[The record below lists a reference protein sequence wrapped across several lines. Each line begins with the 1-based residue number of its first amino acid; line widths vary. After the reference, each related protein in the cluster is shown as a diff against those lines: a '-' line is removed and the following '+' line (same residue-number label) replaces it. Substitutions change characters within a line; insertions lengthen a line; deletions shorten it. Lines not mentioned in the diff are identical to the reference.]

1 MQWNDRIGRR
11 IKLRDLHVL
20 LATIES
26 GSMARAAQRLSI
38 SQPVVSKTIA
48 GLEDSLDA
56 RLLDRTPQGVEP
68 TAYGRALLAC
78 GTAVFDDLRRGVQE
92 IEFLADPTRGE
103 LNVGGAGPF
112 IEGFIPAAVARIAEH
127 HPGITFRVLETDAG
141 TLCRLLRERRIDLA
155 ICRPP
160 NAMDKNDFAS
170 ECLFEETMV
179 VIAGRESRWSTC
191 RKLNLRD
198 LLGEP
203 WALPEPDNVA
213 ASFVEQVFRAA
224 RLKPPKPRIVSNS
237 VAIRVRL
244 VETGKFLTM
253 VPASMLHFGAE
264 RLQVKRLPISLS
276 MKSPSVEIISLKNRT
291 PSAVARMFL
300 DELRAFSR
308 RSGVALK
315 AVRESVTVQTRSR

>member
-1 MQWNDRIGRR
+1 MEWNDRIGRR

-48 GLEDSLDA
+48 GLEDSLGT
-56 RLLDRTPQGVEP
+56 RLLDRTPQGIEP
-68 TAYGRALLAC
+68 TEYGRALLAC

-112 IEGFIPAAVARIAEH
+112 IEGIIPAAVARIAER
-127 HPGITFRVLETDAG
+127 HPRITFRVLETDAG

-160 NAMDKNDFAS
+160 NAIDKNDFVS

-179 VIAGRESRWSTC
+179 VIAGRESRWSTR
-191 RKLNLRD
+191 RKLYLRD

-213 ASFVEQVFRAA
+213 ASFVADVFLAA
-224 RLKPPKPRIVSNS
+224 RLTPPKPRVVSNS
-237 VAIRVRL
+237 VAMRVRL

-264 RLQVKRLPISLS
+264 RLQVKRLPINLS
-276 MKSPSVEIISLKNRT
+276 INSPPTEIISLKNRT

-300 DELRAFSR
+300 NELRAFSQM
-308 RSGVALK
+308 SGIALK
-315 AVRESVTVQTRSR
+315 AVRESVTVQTQSR

>member
-26 GSMARAAQRLSI
+26 GSMARAAQQLSI

-48 GLEDSLDA
+48 GLEDSLGA
-56 RLLDRTPQGVEP
+56 RLLDRTPQGIEP

-112 IEGFIPAAVARIAEH
+112 IEGIIPAAVARIAER
-127 HPGITFRVLETDAG
+127 HPHITFRVLETDAG

-155 ICRPP
+155 VCRPP

-179 VIAGRESRWSTC
+179 VIAGRESRWSTR

-203 WALPEPDNVA
+203 WALPESDNVA
-213 ASFVEQVFRAA
+213 ATFVADVFLAA
-224 RLKPPKPRIVSNS
+224 RLKPPKPRVVSNS
-237 VAIRVRL
+237 VAMRVRL

-253 VPASMLHFGAE
+253 IPASMLHFGAG
-264 RLQVKRLPISLS
+264 RLQR
-276 MKSPSVEIISLKNRT
+276 
-291 PSAVARMFL
+291 
-300 DELRAFSR
+300 
-308 RSGVALK
+308 
-315 AVRESVTVQTRSR
+315 

>member
-1 MQWNDRIGRR
+1 
-11 IKLRDLHVL
+11 
-20 LATIES
+20 
-26 GSMARAAQRLSI
+26 
-38 SQPVVSKTIA
+38 
-48 GLEDSLDA
+48 
-56 RLLDRTPQGVEP
+56 
-68 TAYGRALLAC
+68 
-78 GTAVFDDLRRGVQE
+78 
-92 IEFLADPTRGE
+92 
-103 LNVGGAGPF
+103 
-112 IEGFIPAAVARIAEH
+112 
-127 HPGITFRVLETDAG
+127 
-141 TLCRLLRERRIDLA
+141 
-155 ICRPP
+155 
-160 NAMDKNDFAS
+160 
-170 ECLFEETMV
+170 MV